1 MLAISG
7 TTVIV
12 RCEFRIQFSFVRL
25 LRVVLCAI
33 YCLFPVQKQLNI
45 SWIQKTDSMFQ
56 YEVQY
61 YSWCNPAADD
71 HCVTRSLCQSVSL
84 PSLILSSNR
93 RSHANVSYLSQPLQ
107 STQCPPGPHRLSN
120 LSWPEYQ
127 WQQSFNLWNLEL
139 ACCMNYI
146 NLKSGSV
153 CQLMQKAI
161 ANTWLES

>member
-1 MLAISG
+1 MNSSL
-7 TTVIV
+7 
-12 RCEFRIQFSFVRL
+12 FSFVRL
-25 LRVVLCAI
+25 LLVVLCAI
-33 YCLFPVQKQLNI
+33 YCLFLSIPCKYNSISPEPREQTVCFSMKYSIIHDVIQLQMI
-45 SWIQKTDSMFQ
+45 QSWL
-56 YEVQY
+56 V
-61 YSWCNPAADD
+61 
-71 HCVTRSLCQSVSL
+71 HCVSLSL
-84 PSLILSSNR
+84 SLILSSNR

-127 WQQSFNLWNLEL
+127 WHQSFNLWNLEL